1 MTAISPPLVAPPL
14 DVLDDPVEQQ
24 RFTRWLEEAGGRV
37 AESSFQISG
46 MYCAACSGVI
56 EAALGRVEGVLS
68 AQVSSAGQRARV
80 RWDPARTKASSLVQA
95 VRGAG
100 YDAVPDAAAPAR
112 EQRRT
117 ERRAALWRV
126 FVASFCAM
134 QVMILA
140 TPSYVTTGDELAP
153 DMRHLLNWGSWV
165 VAIPVLVFSAGPF
178 LRNAWRSVRMRRISM
193 DVPVALGILVTF
205 IASTGAT
212 FAPNG
217 PFGHEV
223 YFDSFTMFVSFL
235 LLGRYLEMTV
245 RHRAAEAMEA
255 ALSGMPET
263 ALRVEADGQISRV
276 SVLRLRPGDR
286 VRVPLGSAFPA
297 DGRLL
302 EGLTQ
307 ADESLL
313 TGESI
318 PVVRG
323 VGDEVVGGSLNAGAP
338 VDMRVERV
346 GADTRFEAI
355 VSMMRDA
362 LSQRPALARKADQW
376 AGPFLWAVLVL
387 AALAALAWS
396 VIDPSRAVWVAV
408 SVLIVTCPCAL
419 SLAAPSALVAAARAL
434 ARQGVVLQRLDALE
448 ALASMSRLYLDK
460 TGTLTQEQPA
470 LVAVRGADGQVVVN
484 GGAAQYTAWL
494 RAAGALA
501 AWSVHPLSRMLAQYA
516 SHAVDAHANEQAQTL
531 TNALWREVRELPGQ
545 GLEAL
550 DAQDQLWRLGS
561 RAWVMNLVAGQPQ
574 PGEASGQRALA
585 ADQPQV
591 EVAFGPVGQV
601 CLSFEFAEQLR
612 PDAQQAVH
620 DLRAAGVQLGLLS
633 GDSSARVAYVAA
645 QLGIEEALAGA
656 RPEDKLA
663 RLAQAQAEGQLV
675 GMLGDGVNDAP
686 VLARADVSFAMGQ
699 GALVARV
706 NADAVVVSG
715 RLQDIVRAQRLARR
729 AMQVV
734 RQNLMWAA
742 AYNMACIPL
751 ALAGYLPPWAA
762 GLGMALSSLL
772 VVGNA
777 TRLAQV
783 PRAST

>member
-1 MTAISPPLVAPPL
+1 MAAHASLTAGSSL

-24 RFTRWLEEAGGRV
+24 RFTRWQHEAGRKVG
-37 AESSFQISG
+37 ESSFQISG
-46 MYCAACSGVI
+46 MYCAACSGLI
-56 EAALGRVEGVLS
+56 EAALGRVDGVLD

-80 RWDPARTKASSLVQA
+80 RWDPSRTQVSALVRA
-95 VRGAG
+95 VRDAG

-112 EQRRT
+112 EARRA
-117 ERRAALWRV
+117 ERRSALWRV
-126 FVASFCAM
+126 FVAAFCAM
-134 QVMILA
+134 QVMMFA
-140 TPSYVTTGDELAP
+140 TPSYVAVGNELAP
-153 DMRHLLNWGSWV
+153 DLRQLLNWGSWV
-165 VAIPVLVFSAGPF
+165 VSIPVLIFSSGPF
-178 LRNAWRSVRMRRISM
+178 LRNAWRSLRARRISM

-212 FAPNG
+212 FDPNG

-235 LLGRYLEMTV
+235 LAGRYLEMTV
-245 RHRAAEAMEA
+245 RHRAAESMEA
-255 ALSGMPET
+255 ALARMPET
-263 ALRVEADGQISRV
+263 ALRLDEDGQVSSV

-297 DGRLL
+297 DGRLIA
-302 EGLTQ
+302 GSTQ

-313 TGESI
+313 TGESH
-318 PVVRG
+318 PVVRSE
-323 VGDEVVGGSLNAGAP
+323 GDEVVGGSINVGTP
-338 VDMRVERV
+338 VDMQVDRV

-376 AGPFLWAVLVL
+376 AGPFLWVVLGL

-396 VIDPSRAVWVAV
+396 FIEPGRALWVAV

-448 ALASMSRLYLDK
+448 ALAGLSRLYLDK
-460 TGTLTQEQPA
+460 TGTLTQERPA
-470 LVAVRGADGQVVVN
+470 LVAVKAVQDHTVTPV
-484 GGAAQYTAWL
+484 AL
-494 RAAGALA
+494 RAAAALA
-501 AWSVHPLSRMLAQYA
+501 AWSMHPLSQVLAREISGKVVEPDQPGKD
-516 SHAVDAHANEQAQTL
+516 V
-531 TNALWREVRELPGQ
+531 ALWQQVREFPGR

-550 DAQDQLWRLGS
+550 DESGLPWRLGS
-561 RAWVMNLVAGQPQ
+561 LVWVSQDAAVTVPAGAADSPGADDADPQ
-574 PGEASGQRALA
+574 PSL
-585 ADQPQV
+585 QV
-591 EVAFGPVGQV
+591 WFGPAGSPRL
-601 CLSFEFAEQLR
+601 CFELSEQLR
-612 PDAQQAVH
+612 EDAQQTVEA
-620 DLRAAGVQLGLLS
+620 LKASGVQLGLLS
-633 GDSSARVAYVAA
+633 GDGQARVAHVAA
-645 QLGIEEALAGA
+645 QLGIDDVLWGA
-656 RPEDKLA
+656 QPEDKLA
-663 RLAQAQAEGQLV
+663 RLAAAQANGEKV

-715 RLQDIVRAQRLARR
+715 RLQDIVRAQQLARR
-729 AMQVV
+729 AMHVV
-734 RQNLMWAA
+734 RQNLTWAA
-742 AYNMACIPL
+742 TYNMVCIPL

-772 VVGNA
+772 VIGNA
-777 TRLAQV
+777 TRLAAA
-783 PRAST
+783 RSNG